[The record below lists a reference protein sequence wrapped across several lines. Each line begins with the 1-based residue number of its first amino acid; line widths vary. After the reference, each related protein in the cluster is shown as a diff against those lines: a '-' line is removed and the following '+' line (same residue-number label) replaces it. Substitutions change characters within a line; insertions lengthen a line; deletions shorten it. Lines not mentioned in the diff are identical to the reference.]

1 MLEAYVKNSNLVALK
16 TLTYIAK
23 SDKIDVEKIH
33 TLEDSEL
40 VFAKI
45 STKDLM
51 DYCEVSKQTLDRN
64 IKKMTETSIK
74 VQYDKKHT
82 YIDKKHT
89 YINLLPWAEFNYDG
103 FIEVRIFAGILKL
116 THALESYAMFDVK
129 TMASLKKAH
138 SIRMLMLL
146 ERINNFGT
154 NVAKRKRYNLEE
166 LNEMFDTKYK
176 TIPEFIRA
184 VLKPAKAELDE
195 KSKLTF
201 LFEQRKDKEER
212 TVGRAKVV
220 EVVIDLIEKKE
231 VVKEDKQGTLKGTD
245 FDKKLEQYIGK
256 RFYKDGYD
264 WKIKSISTNGKLY
277 SAYCYDIDRPSDTKH
292 FEFSIEQLK
301 QFKD

>member
-1 MLEAYVKNSNLVALK
+1 MKESKNKNIAKISHDMLEAYVKNSNLVALK

-33 TLEDSEL
+33 NMEDSEL
-40 VFAKI
+40 IFAKI

-74 VQYDKKHT
+74 VQYE
-82 YIDKKHT
+82 KKHT

-103 FIEVRIFAGILKL
+103 FIEVRLFAGILKL

-129 TMASLKKAH
+129 TMASLSKAH

-146 ERINNFGT
+146 ERINNFGA
-154 NVAKRKRYNLEE
+154 NVAKRKRYTLEE
-166 LNEMFDTKYK
+166 LNEMFDTNYK
-176 TIPEFIRA
+176 TIPEFNRA

-201 LFEQRKDKEER
+201 LYEQRKDKEER

-220 EVVIDLIEKKE
+220 EVIIDLI
-231 VVKEDKQGTLKGTD
+231 
-245 FDKKLEQYIGK
+245 
-256 RFYKDGYD
+256 
-264 WKIKSISTNGKLY
+264 
-277 SAYCYDIDRPSDTKH
+277 DRKNYQPNLLNS
-292 FEFSIEQLK
+292 
-301 QFKD
+301 